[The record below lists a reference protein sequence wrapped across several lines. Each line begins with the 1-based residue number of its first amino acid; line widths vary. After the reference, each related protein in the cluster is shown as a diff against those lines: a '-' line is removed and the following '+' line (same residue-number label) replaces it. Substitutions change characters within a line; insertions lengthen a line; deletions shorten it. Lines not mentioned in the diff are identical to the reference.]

1 MEFPL
6 NQEESTK
13 CQICKL
19 QCSSQI
25 LLSQHQS
32 MVHGHPQNYQRY
44 SYLNQ
49 NGYQNEQ
56 QQCAKNYVQAQSNPF
71 HGHAQNIKIEGSDT
85 ITKVKLES
93 PPHSQINTFSGSKS
107 ETNFPSDCQSHPA
120 YSYPHQN
127 GYQSEQQKWTNDYE
141 QGQRHHFHGH
151 AQNIK
156 IEGSDTITKV
166 KLESPPHSQI
176 NTFSGSKSETN
187 LPSDCQSHPAYSY
200 PHQNG
205 YQSEKQKWTN
215 DYEQGQRHHFHG
227 HAQNI
232 KIEGSDTSTKIKLE
246 NPSYSQTNTFS
257 ESKTHTNIINT
268 IQSHSAYSYQSGYQS
283 EQQMA
288 NNCVQSQGHPDQ
300 NIKVEGSCAKVK
312 LENPSHSETNTFS
325 ESKTQTNLA
334 NVIQSHVMYDS
345 RNYNPSSITCYDQNI
360 KTEGSGSTTK
370 VKIENSTNSRTNT
383 FLETKFPNVLQSH
396 PAYSYQNGYQNEQQP
411 WGNNYTF
418 PQGHPSD
425 VHSHN
430 FEIEGPDT
438 DTKIKLENQTH
449 SLSQNQIKRPHQPTI
464 SDQFKCTKKPKTEKV
479 NRKLNRFNGMSN
491 EEVAANNKLPDYLKP
506 GLDIVFVGIN
516 PSLTAAFTGKYYSGP
531 NNHFWKALYL
541 SGLVSDPVGPDDD
554 HKLLD
559 QGIGFTDI
567 VPRAT
572 QKAEQLSKQEI
583 IDGGKVLL
591 EKLDKFKPKIIVFNG
606 KKIYQIYSGKKD
618 FYFGKQPEPINNGET
633 WIWVMPS
640 TSGLVAQLP
649 RAVDKVPFFLGLK
662 KLRDFLSGKI
672 DKLEESDRVCS
683 SVVLSNKK
691 TPTKKEETNT
701 SSENQPQINLAND
714 IQKLC

>member
-25 LLSQHQS
+25 LLSQHRS
-32 MVHGHPQNYQRY
+32 MVHGNPQKYQSY
-44 SYLNQ
+44 SYPNQ
-49 NGYQNEQ
+49 NRYQNEQ
-56 QQCAKNYVQAQSNPF
+56 QQCAKNYVQAQSQAFHGNAQSIKIEGHDTSTKVKLENPPHSQINTVSGTKSETNLPSDSQSYPAYSYPSQNGYQSEQQKWTNNYEQGQRHHF
-71 HGHAQNIKIEGSDT
+71 YGHAQNIKIEGSDT
-85 ITKVKLES
+85 STKIKLENPS
-93 PPHSQINTFSGSKS
+93 HSQIDTFSESKS
-107 ETNFPSDCQSHPA
+107 ETNMPSDIQSHPA

-127 GYQSEQQKWTNDYE
+127 GYQSEQQKWTNNYE
-141 QGQRHHFHGH
+141 QGQSNPFHGH

-156 IEGSDTITKV
+156 IEGSDTT
-166 KLESPPHSQI
+166 
-176 NTFSGSKSETN
+176 
-187 LPSDCQSHPAYSY
+187 
-200 PHQNG
+200 
-205 YQSEKQKWTN
+205 
-215 DYEQGQRHHFHG
+215 R
-227 HAQNI
+227 
-232 KIEGSDTSTKIKLE
+232 
-246 NPSYSQTNTFS
+246 
-257 ESKTHTNIINT
+257 
-268 IQSHSAYSYQSGYQS
+268 
-283 EQQMA
+283 
-288 NNCVQSQGHPDQ
+288 
-300 NIKVEGSCAKVK
+300 KVK
-312 LENPSHSETNTFS
+312 LENPSHSQTNTFS

-360 KTEGSGSTTK
+360 KTEVSGSSTK

-383 FLETKFPNVLQSH
+383 FLETNFSNVVQSH
-396 PAYSYQNGYQNEQQP
+396 SAYSFQNGYQNEQQQ
-411 WGNNYTF
+411 WGNNYVH

-425 VHSHN
+425 VHAHN
-430 FEIEGPDT
+430 FKIEGPNT

-449 SLSQNQIKRPHQPTI
+449 SLSQSQIKRPHQLTI

-479 NRKLNRFNGMSN
+479 KRKLNRFNGMSD

-567 VPRAT
+567 VHRAT

-662 KLRDFLSGKI
+662 KLRDFLNGKI
-672 DKLEESDRVCS
+672 DKLEESEIVFS

-691 TPTKKEETNT
+691 SPTKKEETSI
-701 SSENQPQINLAND
+701 SSEIKPEIKLAND
-714 IQKLC
+714 IQKYPAYSYSHQNEQQPLANNYKQGQGHPFYPGNSTQ